1 VAELDPVIDQIR
13 QIAAKYP
20 ITKLVLFGSRARG
33 DHSPVSDYDL
43 AVFGPGLSV
52 YAKAGFSLDVEE
64 IATLKKI
71 DLVFADENATDE
83 TDDLMR
89 NIVTEGKVIYEQTTG

>member
-1 VAELDPVIDQIR
+1 MDAVLDQIK
-13 QIAAKYP
+13 QIAAKYS

-33 DHSPVSDYDL
+33 DHSPISDYDL
-43 AVFGPGLSV
+43 AVFGPGLSAL
-52 YAKAGFSLDVEE
+52 AKADFSLDIEE

-71 DLVFADENATDE
+71 DLVFADDNA

-89 NIVTEGKVIYEQTTG
+89 NILAEGKVIYEQTTG

>member
-1 VAELDPVIDQIR
+1 MDAVLDQIK
-13 QIAAKYP
+13 QIAAKYS

-33 DHSPVSDYDL
+33 DHSPISDYDL
-43 AVFGPGLSV
+43 AVFGPGLSAL
-52 YAKAGFSLDVEE
+52 AKAGFSLDIEE

-71 DLVFADENATDE
+71 DLVFADDNA

-89 NIVTEGKVIYEQTTG
+89 NILAEGKVIYEQTTG

>member
-1 VAELDPVIDQIR
+1 MFINQIK

-20 ITKLVLFGSRARG
+20 VTKLVLFGSRARG
-33 DHSPVSDYDL
+33 DHAPVSDYDL
-43 AVFGPGLSV
+43 AVFGPGLSEL
-52 YAKAGFSLDVEE
+52 AKAEFSLDIEE

-71 DLVFADENATDE
+71 DLVFADENV

-89 NIVTEGKVIYEQTTG
+89 NIVTEGKVIYEQTAG

>member
-1 VAELDPVIDQIR
+1 MDAVLDQIK

-20 ITKLVLFGSRARG
+20 ITKLILFGSRARG

-43 AVFGPGLSV
+43 AVFGPDLSA
-52 YAKAGFSLDVEE
+52 YAKAEFSLDIEE

-71 DLVFADENATDE
+71 DLVFIVENE
-83 TDDLMR
+83 TGDLMR
-89 NIVTEGKVIYEQTTG
+89 NILTEGKVIYEQTTG